1 MTQLGLCT
9 FTRTQNIGNKLA
21 RAVLS
26 DHVLF
31 RECMF
36 YLREDLHSR
45 KYRAPTNPNE
55 KTFSCICTTFHITKI
70 WDLGD
75 FSIKPSHEVRFPSAK
90 KSLISFINN
99 PAWINDEGFIHPLL
113 FGEVLSCLISF
124 ITLLPVKSPRD
135 SVSLSRE
142 NIDSISS
149 GCIDDVALTLPFI
162 WAGTGAH
169 NSKLTIEKEDKFI
182 EELKELI
189 LLLNNVE
196 ENIYSF
202 SLEVI
207 RLIHL
212 SILVRRDDFGLA
224 YLLLVSA
231 IESVAQKAIK
241 RDSVKELHPKEREWA
256 KIAKNEGAF
265 NDEFK
270 ELLSLYKDARGKNQ
284 YLSKRYTKFIMDFCP
299 PHDWEDIVDSR
310 YKDSDREWNDFMQ
323 GSKHPSL
330 MQTEEIEEI
339 LNKAYNY
346 RSRFVHSATQPPHQS
361 PIASSNKFFEIIRS
375 YKNGLDESQISPT
388 YELMLAIAK
397 RSIMEWL
404 KTKSIK

>member
-1 MTQLGLCT
+1 M
-9 FTRTQNIGNKLA
+9 A

-36 YLREDLHSR
+36 YLREDLHLQTHRISTSPVR
-45 KYRAPTNPNE
+45 
-55 KTFSCICTTFHITKI
+55 KTFSCICTTFHITKT

-75 FSIKPSHEVRFPSAK
+75 FSINPPYEVQFPSAK
-90 KSLISFINN
+90 KSLISFVNN
-99 PAWINDEGFIHPLL
+99 PNWIINEGFVHPLL

-135 SVSLSRE
+135 SHSLSGME
-142 NIDSISS
+142 DLDSISS
-149 GCIDDVALTLPFI
+149 SCLNDIALTLPFI

-169 NSKLTIEKEDKFI
+169 QSRLTVEQEDNFI

-189 LLLNNVE
+189 FLLKNVE
-196 ENIYSF
+196 EKLYSF

-231 IESVAQKAIK
+231 IEAVAQKAVK
-241 RDSVKELHPKEREWA
+241 RDSVKVSDPKEKEWTE
-256 KIAKNEGAF
+256 IARNKGVLNE
-265 NDEFK
+265 EFK
-270 ELLSLYKDARGKNQ
+270 ELLGLYKDARGKNQ

-299 PHDWEDIVDSR
+299 PQDWEDIVVSR
-310 YKDSDREWNDFMQ
+310 YSNFDREWNDFMQ
-323 GSKHPSL
+323 GSKHPSV
-330 MQTEEIEEI
+330 METEEVESI

-346 RSRFVHSATQPPHQS
+346 RSRFVHSATQPPHEAPQ
-361 PIASSNKFFEIIRS
+361 ASMNKFFEVIRNFDS
-375 YKNGLDESQISPT
+375 NSHELQISPT

-397 RSIMEWL
+397 HSIMKWL
-404 KTKSIK
+404 RTKSIK